1 MIDTT
6 SILAQFRQAA
16 EARGLLLPDHLDAD
30 GKLHRCELR
39 DGPRGK
45 KDGAYLL
52 HLDGVPAGG
61 FQNFKDGLEWV
72 SWRPMSAC
80 PLTPEEEAAH
90 RARTEAQ
97 RAAREAEAK
106 AKRIKARRKAN
117 AIWNTAKPA
126 PDDHP
131 YLLRKGV
138 PAHGLRVGSWP
149 KWQEVRPGEWRE
161 ERIPGALLVPMR
173 SPSGTLH
180 SLQAIYQDKVD
191 DRDKDFLPG
200 GEKAGK
206 FHLIG
211 EVSPDLPLCVAEGYA
226 TAASIHQAT
235 GWPVAVAFD
244 AGSLEAAAKALQEAY
259 PAARFILCAD
269 DDAFGDCFAC
279 KAPVRVED
287 GDTCPACGQPH
298 KRRNAGQ
305 IRAREAA
312 QAVGGVV
319 TSPEW
324 PDPAARWEGFQQTGK
339 APTDFN
345 DLHQLPGGGLNA
357 VRQILERAAGQNPG
371 PVASDLPP
379 KAPTPTQTPDDAP
392 AAPESAPV
400 DLPDSETI
408 SEPDSESRPARKAR
422 AKPASKGKGKAAGA
436 QASAPGGDLFELRD
450 GAEGRGVYRLK
461 VERRGEGWETVEQF
475 VCAPLEI
482 THMVRDA
489 KGEGWQR
496 LATFSDHDS
505 RRRRVLVPDEM
516 LEGDGAALAK
526 LLRAHGL
533 FIGDNKGGL
542 LKMYVNR
549 SRPPARARCTSRIG
563 WHDDVI
569 EPGRWSYVLP
579 GDLDPISPEGAEL
592 WMHAGS
598 GAGHAQF
605 KQAGTLADWRD
616 NVAALA
622 VGNSRLCF
630 AISAAFAGALC
641 WLHPNVAGGFHWS
654 GGSSLGKSGLL
665 FAAASLCG
673 PKEYRRTWMQTG
685 TAVEWLAAGHCDA
698 PLLLDELKQAGN
710 PRDVAQAAYM
720 LASGQGK
727 GRGQA
732 AGGLRE
738 TASFSLLFQSNGELG
753 LTQFLAENGERAY
766 AGQEVR
772 FCELPADAG
781 AGFGC
786 WETLHG
792 QPDGARFT
800 DAIQG
805 RAARHY
811 GSAWPEFI
819 RQVIAHRGALPGEF
833 EALRATFERH
843 ALTDK
848 AGGQAI
854 RAATRFAA
862 VAYAGELASRWGIT
876 GWRTGEAGAAAMRM
890 FRDWLT
896 AYGGEENREPRK
908 MVEQVQTWIQAN
920 AGTRLEDWRRPSVV
934 DSHAPRTMNRA
945 GWRRPTRETGSLNE
959 CDHVFEYL
967 VYPAVFRQELCNGF
981 DPKQVERELIKRE
994 LLQTTQDGQKTRHQI
1009 KAREPGAKG
1018 TSWMFCLKPELLEWD
1033 SCHE

>member
-6 SILAQFRQAA
+6 SILGQFRQAA

-39 DGPRGK
+39 DGPKGK
-45 KDGAYLL
+45 RDGAYLL

-61 FQNFKDGLEWV
+61 FQNFKDGLDWEN
-72 SWRPMSAC
+72 WRADIGRQ
-80 PLTPEEEAAH
+80 LTPEEEAAH
-90 RARTEAQ
+90 RARAEAQ
-97 RAAREAEAK
+97 RAARAAETK
-106 AKRIKARRKAN
+106 AKRDKARRKAN
-117 AIWNTAKPA
+117 AIWRGAKPA

-138 PAHGLRVGSWP
+138 PSYGLQVGSWP
-149 KWQEVRPGEWRE
+149 KWDDHLQDWR
-161 ERIPGALLVPMR
+161 RIPNVLLVPMR

-191 DRDKDFLPG
+191 GRDKDFLPS

-211 EVSPDLPLCVAEGYA
+211 ETTPELPLCVAEGYA

-244 AGSLEAAAKALQEAY
+244 AGGLEPVARVLREAYPGAAILICADDDHRTPGNPGRSKAEAAAKA
-259 PAARFILCAD
+259 
-269 DDAFGDCFAC
+269 
-279 KAPVRVED
+279 
-287 GDTCPACGQPH
+287 
-298 KRRNAGQ
+298 
-305 IRAREAA
+305 
-312 QAVGGVV
+312 VGGGVAV
-319 TSPEW
+319 PDFGPDRPEG
-324 PDPAARWEGFQQTGK
+324 A
-339 APTDFN
+339 TDFN
-345 DLHQLPGGGLNA
+345 DLHQLPGGGLDA
-357 VRQILERAAGQNPG
+357 VRQILEHAADQNPG
-371 PVASDLPP
+371 PVAGDLPQDV
-379 KAPTPTQTPDDAP
+379 PTPTQTPDDAP
-392 AAPESAPV
+392 AAPV
-400 DLPDSETI
+400 DLPDSETTGKP
-408 SEPDSESRPARKAR
+408 ESESRPARKPK
-422 AKPASKGKGKAAGA
+422 AKPASKGKGKEAGV

-461 VERRGEGWETVEQF
+461 VERRGEGWEQVEQF

-496 LATFSDHDS
+496 LATFNDHDG

-605 KQAGTLADWRD
+605 KQVGTLADWRD

-781 AGFGC
+781 AGSGC

-811 GSAWPEFI
+811 GTAWPEFI

-833 EALRATFERH
+833 EALRGTFERH

-876 GWRTGEAGAAAMRM
+876 GWLTGEAGAAAMRM
-890 FRDWLT
+890 FKDWLT

-945 GWRRPTRETGSLNE
+945 GWRRPTKDTAALSER
-959 CDHVFEYL
+959 DHVFEYL
-967 VYPAVFRQELCNGF
+967 VYPAVFREELCNGF
-981 DPKQVERELIKRE
+981 DPKQVTRELVKRG
-994 LLQTTQDGQKTRHQI
+994 LLQTTQEGESARHQV
-1009 KAREPGAKG
+1009 KVREPGAG
-1018 TSWMFCLKPELLEWD
+1018 GSSWMFCLKPGVLEWD
-1033 SCHE
+1033 SDHG

>member
-1 MIDTT
+1 
-6 SILAQFRQAA
+6 
-16 EARGLLLPDHLDAD
+16 
-30 GKLHRCELR
+30 
-39 DGPRGK
+39 
-45 KDGAYLL
+45 
-52 HLDGVPAGG
+52 
-61 FQNFKDGLEWV
+61 
-72 SWRPMSAC
+72 
-80 PLTPEEEAAH
+80 
-90 RARTEAQ
+90 
-97 RAAREAEAK
+97 
-106 AKRIKARRKAN
+106 
-117 AIWNTAKPA
+117 
-126 PDDHP
+126 
-131 YLLRKGV
+131 
-138 PAHGLRVGSWP
+138 
-149 KWQEVRPGEWRE
+149 
-161 ERIPGALLVPMR
+161 
-173 SPSGTLH
+173 
-180 SLQAIYQDKVD
+180 
-191 DRDKDFLPG
+191 
-200 GEKAGK
+200 
-206 FHLIG
+206 
-211 EVSPDLPLCVAEGYA
+211 
-226 TAASIHQAT
+226 
-235 GWPVAVAFD
+235 
-244 AGSLEAAAKALQEAY
+244 
-259 PAARFILCAD
+259 
-269 DDAFGDCFAC
+269 
-279 KAPVRVED
+279 
-287 GDTCPACGQPH
+287 
-298 KRRNAGQ
+298 
-305 IRAREAA
+305 
-312 QAVGGVV
+312 
-319 TSPEW
+319 
-324 PDPAARWEGFQQTGK
+324 
-339 APTDFN
+339 
-345 DLHQLPGGGLNA
+345 
-357 VRQILERAAGQNPG
+357 
-371 PVASDLPP
+371 
-379 KAPTPTQTPDDAP
+379 
-392 AAPESAPV
+392 
-400 DLPDSETI
+400 
-408 SEPDSESRPARKAR
+408 
-422 AKPASKGKGKAAGA
+422 
-436 QASAPGGDLFELRD
+436 
-450 GAEGRGVYRLK
+450 
-461 VERRGEGWETVEQF
+461 
-475 VCAPLEI
+475 
-482 THMVRDA
+482 
-489 KGEGWQR
+489 
-496 LATFSDHDS
+496 
-505 RRRRVLVPDEM
+505 
-516 LEGDGAALAK
+516 
-526 LLRAHGL
+526 
-533 FIGDNKGGL
+533 
-542 LKMYVNR
+542 
-549 SRPPARARCTSRIG
+549 
-563 WHDDVI
+563 
-569 EPGRWSYVLP
+569 
-579 GDLDPISPEGAEL
+579 
-592 WMHAGS
+592 
-598 GAGHAQF
+598 
-605 KQAGTLADWRD
+605 
-616 NVAALA
+616 
-622 VGNSRLCF
+622 LCF